1 MPVSPRKLLK
11 WTLIVTGSACLL
23 LGLTFGAFGIVV
35 SRVPEYRVQLQN
47 WINERGGVQVE
58 FKTLSARLRLYGP
71 ELVFDQA
78 VVRTPDGTH
87 VLATAR
93 RGSIGFDL
101 WGSLRNAR
109 LTAGRFVL
117 ESPEIGLIRTKEGR
131 IQLLGQSALPDRDKA
146 FALDQLPT
154 GRFHVSNAVVSFRD
168 AITGRGPWSLSGVSF
183 EVTRNS
189 SSMQLRGAAALPK
202 TLGRELR
209 FSATVE
215 GPLQDAAALVSTFDV
230 DGRELDLAGWADVLP
245 DEWPAPET
253 GHGSVEIRGVLK
265 GPVLVQL
272 AADVD
277 LSRLVAV
284 PPTWVTALPAAES
297 PTAVTEEPH
306 ETDPG
311 AAASVTS
318 AASEVRAEMISYPR
332 LAFGLRAEKTGDT
345 WRATVAN
352 LNMARPSASWLA
364 ARLEGEWTRTADGQ
378 VKANGKTDRIV
389 LDALWPLLAYLPE
402 SEPLARLRAMNATGT
417 LSNISFSFER
427 DDASSSPQYSAQA
440 RIDDLAFEAVQRSP
454 GAGGLSGA
462 IQMTQAGGEWRIAA
476 DDVRF
481 ELPRMFREPLAAQ
494 EVTGTVKWSK
504 SEQAWTI
511 ESNDLRMSSADG
523 QATARFSAT
532 IPGDG
537 SSPTLDLTAQGS
549 DLKVSSTH
557 KYIPAG
563 RLGARTMEWF
573 DRAFVDGRVTAAE
586 LTYRG
591 SIRDFPF
598 RNDEGLFLVRG
609 HVVDAVFDYQE
620 GWVPA
625 KEVTADVEFRN
636 EGMHIRS
643 TAANVGGLRVTNA
656 TADIP
661 DLKDTHLRIKA
672 AARGDMQE
680 GLNLL
685 TNSPLAPALGERFA
699 RLSGRGPIEAAVDLD
714 LPIRRLDDRKIE
726 VVARFADATASM
738 RDVDAPVRGLTGT
751 LTVRNT
757 LVAAADLRAQWLGG
771 PLEVTI
777 RPEGRNAST
786 LSATGTAMAAQLK
799 AFLPSAVKVSGA
811 LQWRVGTEFRTD
823 AERQAGL
830 RIESDLRGLGI
841 ALPEP
846 LGKRENEQRAFQVT
860 LEADGDDAML
870 ARAWLGDVRSIV
882 RVARSGDAWS
892 LDRGGIRADGNA
904 PGLPNHRGLRIEG
917 NVERFVLD
925 DWLALKGDEGG
936 GSGSS
941 GGRPLSD
948 YLQAANVRVG
958 TFELAGYQWSD
969 VRGMLQATTGGWRV
983 DVDGPGAAGQVL
995 IPEQFGGSQ
1004 PLRATLER
1012 LTLDKPESTGA
1023 GDGEDTRDPRNIP
1036 NLEVH
1041 VGDLRIGTR
1050 SLGVFDLKASRVPQG
1065 IRFDNAS
1072 IHGASA
1078 HGEGQGEWLITPEG
1092 QRSSLKAKVTS
1103 DDVAATLRA
1112 LNYSDMIEAK
1122 HGELQGDLR
1131 WSGGFGD
1138 DMLERAA
1145 GTISVHAETGQ
1156 LVAVQPGAGRVL
1168 GLFSVAALPRRLAL
1182 DFSDLTEKGLAFDSV
1197 KGDFELR
1204 DGNAFTSNLL
1214 LRGPAAEIGIAG
1226 RTGLATRDYDQTAVV
1241 TGNLGASLPVAGALA
1256 GGPAVGAALLLFSQV
1271 FKEPLKG
1278 ITRGY
1283 YRITGPW
1290 DNPTVERVDAAAI
1303 KVSEQQGSTT
1313 GK

>member
-1 MPVSPRKLLK
+1 MPVSPRKLIK
-11 WTLIVTGSACLL
+11 WALILTGSACLL
-23 LGLTFGAFGIVV
+23 LGLTFGAFGVVV

-47 WINERGGVQVE
+47 WINERGGIRIE
-58 FKTLSARLRLYGP
+58 FKKLSARLRLYGP

-78 VVRTPDGTH
+78 IVRTPDGTH

-93 RGSIGFDL
+93 RGTVAFDL
-101 WGSLRNAR
+101 WGSIRNAR
-109 LTAGRFVL
+109 LTAGRFAL

-131 IQLLGQSALPDRDKA
+131 IQLLGQSALPERDKP
-146 FALDQLPT
+146 FALEQLPS
-154 GRFHVSNAVVSFRD
+154 GRFLVRNAVVSFRD
-168 AITGRGPWSLSGVSF
+168 AITGRGPWSLSGVDF
-183 EVTRNS
+183 DVTRNS
-189 SSMQLRGAAALPK
+189 SSLQLRGDAALPK

-215 GPLQDAAALVSTFDV
+215 GPLQDAEALVSTFSV

-253 GHGSVEIRGVLK
+253 GRGSVEIRGVLK
-265 GPVLVQL
+265 GSELVQL

-277 LSRLVAV
+277 LSRVVAT
-284 PPTWVTALPAAES
+284 PPAWVIALPVAEELK
-297 PTAVTEEPH
+297 AEKEVAQ

-311 AAASVTS
+311 AALSQ
-318 AASEVRAEMISYPR
+318 VRAEMLSYPR
-332 LAFGLRAEKTGDT
+332 LAFGLRAQKVGDT

-352 LNMARPSASWLA
+352 LNMARPTASWLA
-364 ARLEGEWTRTADGQ
+364 ARIEGEWTRTADGL
-378 VKANGKTDRIV
+378 VKASGKTDRVV

-402 SEPLARLRAMNATGT
+402 SETLARLRAMNASGT
-417 LSNISFSFER
+417 LSDINFAFER
-427 DDASSSPQYSAQA
+427 ADAASPPKYSLQM
-440 RIDDLAFEAVQRSP
+440 RIDDLAFAPVQRSP
-454 GAGGLSGA
+454 GAGGLNGA
-462 IQMTQAGGEWRIAA
+462 VQMTQAGGEWRIDA

-481 ELPRMFREPLAAQ
+481 ELPRIFREPLSAEA
-494 EVTGTVKWSK
+494 VAGTVKWSK
-504 SEQAWTI
+504 SDQAWTI
-511 ESNDLRMSSADG
+511 ESSDIRMSSADG
-523 QATARFSAT
+523 RATARFSAT

-537 SSPTLDLTAQGS
+537 SSPTLDLSAQGT

-563 RLGARTMEWF
+563 RLGARTVEWF
-573 DRAFVDGRVTAAE
+573 DRAFVDGRVTSAE

-598 RNDEGLFLVRG
+598 RKDEGLFLVRG
-609 HVVDAVFDYQE
+609 HVKDAVFDYQQ

-625 KEVTADVEFRN
+625 KEVIADVEFRN

-643 TAANVGGLRVTNA
+643 TAANVGGLRVTGA

-672 AARGDMQE
+672 AARGDMQQ
-680 GLNLL
+680 GLDVLA
-685 TNSPLAPALGERFA
+685 NSPLAPALGERFA
-699 RLSGRGPIEAAVDLD
+699 RLSGQGPIEAAIDLD
-714 LPIRRLDDRKIE
+714 LPIKHLDDRKIE
-726 VVARFADATASM
+726 VVARFSDATASL
-738 RDVDAPVRGLTGT
+738 RDIDAPVRDLNGS

-757 LVAAADLRAQWLGG
+757 LVAAADLHGQWLGG
-771 PLEVTI
+771 PLEVAI
-777 RPEGRNAST
+777 RPNGRNAST
-786 LSATGTAMAAQLK
+786 LSATGTAVAAQLK
-799 AFLPSAVKVSGA
+799 PFLPSAVKVSGTT
-811 LQWRVGTEFRTD
+811 QWRLGTEFRTD
-823 AERQAGL
+823 AERQAGV
-830 RIESDLRGLGI
+830 RIESDLKGLGV

-846 LGKRENEQRAFQVT
+846 LGKSESEQRSFQVT
-860 LEADGDDAML
+860 LEADGDNAML
-870 ARAWLGDVRSIV
+870 ARSWLGEVRSIV
-882 RVARSGDAWS
+882 RVARSDSGWA

-904 PGLPNHRGLRIEG
+904 PALPNHRGLRIEG

-925 DWLALKGDEGG
+925 DWLALKGGDAG
-936 GSGSS
+936 GSGSGS
-941 GGRPLSD
+941 GGRTLSD

-958 TFELAGYQWSD
+958 TFELAGYRWSD
-969 VRGMLQATTGGWRV
+969 VRGMLQSTTGGWRV
-983 DVDGPGAAGQVL
+983 DVDSPGAEGQVL
-995 IPEQFGGSQ
+995 IPEQFGGTQ
-1004 PLRATLER
+1004 PLRATMER
-1012 LTLDKPESTGA
+1012 LTLEKPEATGS
-1023 GDGEDTRDPRNIP
+1023 GDAETPGDPRNIP

-1041 VGDLRIGTR
+1041 IGDLRVGTR
-1050 SLGVFDLKASRVPQG
+1050 SLGVFDLKATRVPQG

-1072 IHGASA
+1072 IRGASA
-1078 HGEGQGEWLITPEG
+1078 HAQGQGEWLVTPEG

-1103 DDVAATLRA
+1103 DDVAATMRA

-1122 HGELQGDLR
+1122 HGEVQGDLQ
-1131 WSGGFGD
+1131 WIGGFD
-1138 DMLERAA
+1138 MNMLERAA
-1145 GTISVHAETGQ
+1145 GTISVNAQTGQ
-1156 LVAVQPGAGRVL
+1156 LLAVQPGAGRVL

-1182 DFSDLTEKGLAFDSV
+1182 DFKDLTEKGLAFDSV

-1226 RTGLATRDYDQTAVV
+1226 RTGLSTRDYDQTAVV

-1290 DNPTVERVDAAAI
+1290 DNPTVERVDAAEI
-1303 KVSEQQGSTT
+1303 KVSEQQATSK